1 MRPGDEA
8 HAFTRGLALAHL
20 DTALRLCDLAAGI
33 LATGPRTC
41 WRPGTSTATNGWA
54 MIRALTDDDYAG
66 WLPLWRGYL
75 RFYRGEVSDEV
86 TRQTFRRLSGG
97 LDGMTGLVA
106 EDPAGGLI
114 GLAHLVFHPSTWAAS
129 AYCYLEDLYVVP
141 QARGSGVSRQLLDAV
156 YAEADRRGAV
166 RTYWETQEY
175 NGAARSL
182 YDLVAHRTSFV
193 VYER

>member
-1 MRPGDEA
+1 M
-8 HAFTRGLALAHL
+8 
-20 DTALRLCDLAAGI
+20 
-33 LATGPRTC
+33 
-41 WRPGTSTATNGWA
+41 A
-54 MIRALTDDDYAG
+54 MIRALTADDYPA

-86 TRQTFRRLSGG
+86 TLGTFRRLAGG

-106 EDPAGGLI
+106 DDPAGTGGLA
-114 GLAHLVFHPSTWAAS
+114 GLAHLVFHPSTWAS
-129 AYCYLEDLYVVP
+129 QPYCYLEDLFVVP
-141 QARGSGVSRQLLDAV
+141 SARGSGLSRQLIDAV
-156 YAEADRRGAV
+156 YAEADRRGAARV
-166 RTYWETQEY
+166 YWETQEY

>member
-1 MRPGDEA
+1 
-8 HAFTRGLALAHL
+8 
-20 DTALRLCDLAAGI
+20 
-33 LATGPRTC
+33 
-41 WRPGTSTATNGWA
+41 
-54 MIRALTDDDYAG
+54 MIRALTADDYPA

-86 TRQTFRRLSGG
+86 TLGTFRRLAGG

-106 EDPAGGLI
+106 EDPAGTGRLA
-114 GLAHLVFHPSTWAAS
+114 GLAHLVFHPSTWAAQP
-129 AYCYLEDLYVVP
+129 YCYLEDLFVVP
-141 QARGSGVSRQLLDAV
+141 SARGSGLSRQLIDAV
-156 YAEADRRGAV
+156 YAEADRRGAARV
-166 RTYWETQEY
+166 YWETQEY

>member
-1 MRPGDEA
+1 
-8 HAFTRGLALAHL
+8 
-20 DTALRLCDLAAGI
+20 
-33 LATGPRTC
+33 
-41 WRPGTSTATNGWA
+41 
-54 MIRALTDDDYAG
+54 MIRALTADDYPA

-86 TRQTFRRLSGG
+86 TLGTFRRLAFG

-106 EDPAGGLI
+106 EDPAGTGGLD
-114 GLAHLVFHPSTWAAS
+114 GLAHLVFHPSTWAPQP
-129 AYCYLEDLYVVP
+129 YCYLEDLFVVP
-141 QARGSGVSRQLLDAV
+141 SARGSGLSRQLIDAV
-156 YAEADRRGAV
+156 YAEADRRGAARV
-166 RTYWETQEY
+166 YWETQEY